1 MKYDMAEKANQDRKK
16 YQALKEQYINDFIDS
31 IIAEEKR
38 IRNTE
43 ISIVQSVSY
52 THLDV
57 YKRQM
62 LNLSIQTL
70 SEK

>member
-43 ISIVQSVSY
+43 ISIVQ
-52 THLDV
+52 
-57 YKRQM
+57 
-62 LNLSIQTL
+62 
-70 SEK
+70 